1 MCAPTREYD
10 FQAYVRTRHLTTDEG
25 IRFHLFDPESSARL
39 DVFTEQLTG
48 TNDWTLLEKQ
58 FKATAGMVQRTR
70 WPWSSPERQ
79 GPPGTQ
85 GRKEA

>member
-1 MCAPTREYD
+1 MCAPTREYV

-39 DVFTEQLTG
+39 VVLTEQLTG

-58 FKATAGMVQRTR
+58 FKATAGMGLVVVQLCRV
-70 WPWSSPERQ
+70 PSLKFDNKVA
-79 GPPGTQ
+79 GLG
-85 GRKEA
+85 

>member
-1 MCAPTREYD
+1 MCAPTREYV

-58 FKATAGMVQRTR
+58 FKGDGRNGPRGTAL
-70 WPWSSPERQ
+70 Q
-79 GPPGTQ
+79 GSVS
-85 GRKEA
+85 EV